1 MHDSRRR
8 QFRLV
13 WILWLVASFAAPLGA
28 AEQAK
33 PEDINAKFRN
43 PDVVQSIRSFEGE
56 SREIFQKRDEI
67 LAACDL
73 RAGID
78 VADVGAGTGLFTR
91 LFASRVAPGK
101 VYAVDISQKFIEHI
115 EKTCRD
121 EKLDN
126 VQGIVC
132 GDDSTELPANS
143 VDLVFVCDTYH
154 HFQHPEKNL
163 ASIRQALRP
172 GGRLVVVEF
181 EKEQG
186 VTPEWIMKHVRP
198 DRETAIREITSA
210 GFRLLDQPT
219 ETMKGQYVLR
229 FAKSE

>member
-13 WILWLVASFAAPLGA
+13 LILWLVASFAAPLGA

-132 GDDSTELPANS
+132 GDYSTELPANS

-163 ASIRQALRP
+163 PPS
-172 GGRLVVVEF
+172 
-181 EKEQG
+181 
-186 VTPEWIMKHVRP
+186 VRRCGP
-198 DRETAIREITSA
+198 ADGWWWSN
-210 GFRLLDQPT
+210 
-219 ETMKGQYVLR
+219 
-229 FAKSE
+229 